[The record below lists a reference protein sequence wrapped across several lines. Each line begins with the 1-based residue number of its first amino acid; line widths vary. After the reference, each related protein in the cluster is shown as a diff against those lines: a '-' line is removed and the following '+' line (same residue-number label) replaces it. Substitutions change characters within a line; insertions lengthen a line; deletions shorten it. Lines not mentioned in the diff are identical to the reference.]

1 MQKNLK
7 MQKMSSRVSI
17 LDKIKQNQPEI
28 VSQLPDLNVLGLE
41 TFDILE
47 KYKMVLKSIGGDF
60 VEVTDYNA
68 VIDFVKQNYAT
79 DKRIITTIPELSEI
93 ASIGWFNDDPHT
105 LENVELT
112 LVKAHFGVAENS
124 ALWVTDD
131 ILGQRV
137 STFIPQYLA
146 IVVNKKDIVAT
157 MHQAYERIGN
167 ASPVHLSGSGQEYG
181 FGTFIAGPSKTA
193 DIEQSLV
200 LGAHGAR
207 GLTVFIMG

>member
-1 MQKNLK
+1 
-7 MQKMSSRVSI
+7 MSSRVQI
-17 LDKIKQNQPEI
+17 LEKIKQNQPSV
-28 VSQLPDLNVLGLE
+28 VSALPNLTFLGLD

-47 KYKMVLKSIGGDF
+47 KYKTVLKSIGGDF
-60 VEVTDYNA
+60 VEVPNYKA
-68 VIDFVKQNYAT
+68 IADFIRGNYDIT
-79 DKRIITTIPELSEI
+79 KRIITTIPELSEI
-93 ASIGWFNDDPHT
+93 AATDWFKNDPHT

-112 LVKAHFGVAENS
+112 IVKAHFGVAENS

-137 STFIPQYLA
+137 ATFIPQYLA
-146 IVVNKKDIVAT
+146 IVVHKKDLVPT
-157 MHQAYERIGN
+157 MHQGYERIGK
-167 ASPVHLSGSGQEYG
+167 QEYG

-207 GLTVFIMG
+207 SLVVFLLD

>member
-1 MQKNLK
+1 MEHNLK
-7 MQKMSSRVSI
+7 TKVMSSRAAI
-17 LDKIKQNQPEI
+17 LEKIKFNQSSSITE
-28 VSQLPDLNVLGLE
+28 LPDLDRLGFE
-41 TFDILE
+41 TFDILNT
-47 KYKMVLKSIGGDF
+47 YKTVLQGIGGHFVEVKGYDEIIDF
-60 VEVTDYNA
+60 VE
-68 VIDFVKQNYAT
+68 KNYT
-79 DKRIITTIPELSEI
+79 EGKRMITTIPELSKI
-93 ASIGWFNDDPHT
+93 ATMNWMNVAPHL

-124 ALWVTDD
+124 ALWVTDA

-137 STFIPQYLA
+137 SVFIPQYLA

-157 MHQAYERIGN
+157 MHQAYDKIGN
-167 ASPVHLSGSGQEYG
+167 QEYG

-207 GLTVFIMG
+207 GLTVFIMD